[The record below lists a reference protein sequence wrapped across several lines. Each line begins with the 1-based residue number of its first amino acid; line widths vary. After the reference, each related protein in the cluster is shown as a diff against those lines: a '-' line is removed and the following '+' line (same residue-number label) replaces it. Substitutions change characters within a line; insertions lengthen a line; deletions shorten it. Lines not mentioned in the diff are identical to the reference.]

1 MNEEEKKMEFT
12 EVDPTHHPALRVST
26 LALNVL
32 PWESGDT
39 DSFVPWDCLDD
50 LLSYFTHPIVFFD
63 ITIGGEAV
71 GRLVFELYRSV
82 APKTC
87 ENFRA
92 LCTGEKGMCATDATK
107 PLHYKGSAFHR
118 VIPGFACQGGD
129 ITKHNGTGN
138 CSIYG
143 AKFDD
148 ETFEGKAGIHTGFG
162 CLSMANAGPN
172 TNGCQFF
179 LCTAMTGQLNG
190 KSVVFGRLVAGDA
203 VLKAIEATGGGAIG
217 RPSKPVLIS
226 NCG

>member
-1 MNEEEKKMEFT
+1 MEFP
-12 EVDPTHHPALRVST
+12 EVDPRHHPALRVCT

-39 DSFVPWDCLDD
+39 DSFLPWDCLED
-50 LLSYFTHPIVFFD
+50 LLLYFIHPTVFFN

-71 GRLVFELYRSV
+71 GRLVFELYWDV

-92 LCTGEKGMCATDATK
+92 LCTGEKGMCATDKTK

-118 VIPGFACQGGD
+118 VIPGFMCQGGD
-129 ITKHNGTGN
+129 ITKGNGTGN

-143 AKFDD
+143 AKFDN

-162 CLSMANAGPN
+162 CLSMANAGWN
-172 TNGCQFF
+172 TNGSQFF
-179 LCTAMTGQLNG
+179 LCTAQSPHLNR
-190 KSVVFGRLVAGDA
+190 KHVVFGRLVERDDVLRA
-203 VLKAIEATGGGAIG
+203 VELTGSGGGKT
-217 RPSKPVLIS
+217 SKPVVIS